1 MALFAHF
8 IVLRKQY
15 MYIYDRSQSMEAC
28 AVCYQK
34 KTNHPGTPA
43 SSVPP
48 GGFPIPTQLFRLTLR
63 VSRFR
68 SDVWIEKGKG
78 YIRDVYSVVGFVSRL
93 LRMQN

>member
-1 MALFAHF
+1 
-8 IVLRKQY
+8 

-34 KTNHPGTPA
+34 KDQPSWYSGQL
-43 SSVPP
+43 SSTR
-48 GGFPIPTQLFRLTLR
+48 GFPIPTQLFRLTLR